1 MQNDHQVLENLIL
14 VSSKNLLTNY
24 NSTFGRPEIGLWD
37 QNILNKLYLNVSDFS
52 CIGPL
57 ISTSILSY
65 HSYFFAGIR
74 RKANHKNYV
83 FSIYFVP
90 KEDLE
95 KIHRRDREGEV
106 AMSNLPLDYR
116 IFNIV
121 SDKDGEISLDFST
134 VAESMC
140 FKYNETELIQFFE
153 TFKTNFNNLDK
164 EQQDQLKQ
172 LLIQLFAKNE
182 KEKVNLESK
191 TFNELLESFK
201 TQSIESAEEE
211 KKEQEF
217 IHLTKEQ
224 LEVIISLSNKIFI
237 EEEIS
242 NVNRA
247 GTYNMPLWTDFLQNL
262 QMERT
267 LDLLQK
273 ETEQLKIGKKELEEV
288 KKQLEKVKTQLEG
301 AETQSEEKNEN
312 KENQAFK
319 LFEIDSEL
327 LDLVK
332 NHELQFNPFTDCFIK
347 EKPELPMTES
357 ENKDLQSVAIKV
369 KEQLEVKQQSQKTF
383 VIPDIH
389 GNLKC
394 FLQDLINMGAIDVIK
409 DLYIYFQKDSNQH
422 VNLNRPLF
430 TKPSDYEENSSNYVK
445 LPLFVIKKEF
455 LESNSKIVQVGDLVD
470 RGENSTEC
478 LVLSSLLSKQLCQ
491 NYTTIIGNN
500 ELAKLQGLYGKNDTQ
515 KQLIADMIKSGNMLC
530 MQHIPGSN
538 NIYSHVPLFKKNI
551 SYFISRL
558 FGIEPFD
565 DYKGDNTESYDEK
578 DLQKAYGN
586 FSQQHQKELFRL
598 SIVSKLLEKLEKD
611 KTTLIDIK
619 GILDA
624 KIDGTEQNQII
635 SEIAEELKLSE
646 NKEENKEKNK
656 EKIKVL
662 QKCLENL
669 KSKIEQQKEN
679 SFDYIL
685 DVFVNTSNKL
695 VKDFVG
701 TFIHGNTKEES
712 EKEAEKSH
720 LNFLLTSIISE
731 TFFGQIE
738 RKKCP
743 VTPHISGS
751 LGEDLK
757 VRTPQELST
766 ETYQSLVN
774 VCGHDSFPYYSSLD
788 GESKRE
794 GYGTADYLNGCG
806 ILWTDEQQ
814 REKEE
819 KPHACYY
826 EIEKQPNGKI
836 IYNAH
841 RTEHDITLEQIKTI
855 PYSETYKITTKKESV
870 KSKKD
875 GEFSCIQSFTPG
887 SIYTNTGKENSIP
900 NTISFKKEQISSKGK
915 EDENGIVQGM

>member
-14 VSSKNLLTNY
+14 VSSENLLTNY

-65 HSYFFAGIR
+65 YSYYFAGIYGD
-74 RKANHKNYV
+74 ANDKNYV

-95 KIHRRDREGEV
+95 KIHRTDREGEV

-121 SDKDGEISLDFST
+121 SDEYGKISLDFSP

-140 FKYNETELIQFFE
+140 FKYNKTELIQFFE
-153 TFKTNFNNLDK
+153 KFKTDFNSLDK
-164 EQQDQLKQ
+164 EQQKQLEQ

-182 KEKVNLESK
+182 EEKVNSESK

-224 LEVIISLSNKIFI
+224 LEEIISLSNKIFI

-242 NVNRA
+242 NVNPS
-247 GTYNMPLWTDFLQNL
+247 GTYNVQLWTDFLQNL

-273 ETEQLKIGKKELEEV
+273 ETEQLKIEGE
-288 KKQLEKVKTQLEG
+288 QLEKVETQLEEVETQLKG
-301 AETQSEEKNEN
+301 VETQSEEKNEN

-319 LFEIDSEL
+319 LFEMDSEL

-332 NHELQFNPFTDCFIK
+332 NHKLQFNPFTGCFIK
-347 EKPELPMTES
+347 EKPAMT
-357 ENKDLQSVAIKV
+357 
-369 KEQLEVKQQSQKTF
+369 KEQSEFEQQSQKTF

-389 GNLKC
+389 GNLEC
-394 FLQDLINMGAIDVIK
+394 FLQDLINMDAIDVIK

-445 LPLFVIKKEF
+445 LPSIVIKKEF
-455 LESNSKIVQVGDLVD
+455 LEGNSKIVQVGDLVD

-478 LVLSSLLSKQLCQ
+478 LVLSSLLSKQLRQ
-491 NYTTIIGNN
+491 NYTTIIGNH
-500 ELAKLQGLYGKNDTQ
+500 ELAKLEGLYGE
-515 KQLIADMIKSGNMLC
+515 KQLITDMIKSENMLC

-565 DYKGDNTESYDEK
+565 KYKGDNKESYDEK

-586 FSQQHQKELFRL
+586 FSQQHQEELFRL

-611 KTTLIDIK
+611 KTTLTDIN
-619 GILDA
+619 GILDS
-624 KIDGTEQNQII
+624 KISEMGQNQII
-635 SEIAEELKLSE
+635 FEITEELKLSE
-646 NKEENKEKNK
+646 NKEKNKEENKEENKEKI
-656 EKIKVL
+656 EVL

-669 KSKIEQQKEN
+669 KSEIKQQEEN

-685 DVFVNTSNKL
+685 DVFVDTSNKL

-712 EKEAEKSH
+712 EKEAEELH
-720 LNFLLTSIISE
+720 LHFLLTSIISE
-731 TFFGQIE
+731 TFFGQIK

-743 VTPHISGS
+743 VTPYISGS
-751 LGEDLK
+751 LKYKNLE
-757 VRTPQELST
+757 VRKPQDLST

-794 GYGTADYLNGCG
+794 GYGTADYLNDCG

-814 REKEE
+814 RETE
-819 KPHACYY
+819 KRKHACYY
-826 EIEKQPNGKI
+826 EIEKQQNGKI

-855 PYSETYKITTKKESV
+855 PYSKTYKITTKEKLVE
-870 KSKKD
+870 SKKD
-875 GEFSCIQSFTPG
+875 GEFSCIQSSAPT
-887 SIYTNTGKENSIP
+887 SIQTNTEKENSIP

-915 EDENGIVQGM
+915 ENGKSIGQGM

>member
-1 MQNDHQVLENLIL
+1 M
-14 VSSKNLLTNY
+14 
-24 NSTFGRPEIGLWD
+24 
-37 QNILNKLYLNVSDFS
+37 
-52 CIGPL
+52 
-57 ISTSILSY
+57 
-65 HSYFFAGIR
+65 
-74 RKANHKNYV
+74 

-95 KIHRRDREGEV
+95 KIYRTDELGEV

-121 SDKDGEISLDFST
+121 SDENGKISLDFST

-140 FKYNETELIQFFE
+140 FKYNKTELIQFFE
-153 TFKTNFNNLDK
+153 KFKTDFNSLDK
-164 EQQDQLKQ
+164 EQQKQLEQ

-182 KEKVNLESK
+182 EEKVKLKSK

-201 TQSIESAEEE
+201 TQSIESAEKE

-224 LEVIISLSNKIFI
+224 LEEIISLSNKIGI
-237 EEEIS
+237 DIEIS
-242 NVNRA
+242 NVVHT
-247 GTYNMPLWTDFLQNL
+247 GKYNMPLWTNFLQNL

-288 KKQLEKVKTQLEG
+288 KKQLKKVKTQSEKVKTQLEG
-301 AETQSEEKNEN
+301 VETQLEEKNEN
-312 KENQAFK
+312 KENQVFK
-319 LFEIDSEL
+319 LFKMDSEL

-332 NHELQFNPFTDCFIK
+332 NHELQFNPFTGCFIK
-347 EKPELPMTES
+347 EKPAMT
-357 ENKDLQSVAIKV
+357 KGQS
-369 KEQLEVKQQSQKTF
+369 EVKQQSQKTF

-389 GNLKC
+389 GNLEC
-394 FLQDLINMGAIDVIK
+394 FLQDLINISAIYVK
-409 DLYIYFQKDSNQH
+409 KGLYICFQKDSKNH
-422 VNLNRPLF
+422 HINLNKPLYI
-430 TKPSDYEENSSNYVK
+430 KQSDYKKNYKKNSSNYVK
-445 LPLFVIKKEF
+445 LPSIVIKKEF

-470 RGENSTEC
+470 RGKNQTEC

-491 NYTTIIGNN
+491 NYTTIIGNH

-565 DYKGDNTESYDEK
+565 DYKGDNKESYDEK

-586 FSQQHQKELFRL
+586 FSQQHQKELFIL

-611 KTTLIDIK
+611 KTALIDIK

-635 SEIAEELKLSE
+635 SEIAKELKLSE
-646 NKEENKEKNK
+646 NKEENKEKI
-656 EKIKVL
+656 EVL

-669 KSKIEQQKEN
+669 KSEIEQQKEN

-685 DVFVNTSNKL
+685 DVFVNISNKL

-701 TFIHGNTKEES
+701 TFIHGTEEII
-712 EKEAEKSH
+712 EKKAEELH
-720 LNFLLTSIISE
+720 LHFLLTSIISE
-731 TFFGQIE
+731 TFFGQIG
-738 RKKCP
+738 RKECP

-751 LGEDLK
+751 LNYKNLEVRAPKDLS
-757 VRTPQELST
+757 R

-794 GYGTADYLNGCG
+794 GYGTADYLNDCG

-814 REKEE
+814 RETE
-819 KPHACYY
+819 KRKHACYY
-826 EIEKQPNGKI
+826 EIEKQQNGTI

-841 RTEHDITLEQIKTI
+841 RTEHGITLEQIKTI
-855 PYSETYKITTKKESV
+855 PCSETYKITTKKESV
-870 KSKKD
+870 ESEKD
-875 GEFSCIQSFTPG
+875 GEFSCIQSSAPT
-887 SIYTNTGKENSIP
+887 SIQTNIKKENSIP
-900 NTISFKKEQISSKGK
+900 NTISFKKEQISSKEK
-915 EDENGIVQGM
+915 EDENGIVLGM